1 MTSVRKDFSAVPVD
15 TSGAPPSM
23 RERILAR
30 ALHLFNQSGIE
41 YVAVRELAR
50 ELGIRGGNITHHFP
64 TKDDIIV
71 AIASRLREID
81 ESTVALPESP
91 TLYGFMEMNHQVFRN
106 HHEFRC
112 LFLSLPK
119 LMQNPEIAEH
129 LGNTVVARREGVLLN
144 YLTRLQEAGL
154 LTRTLGRSEAARIV
168 SFMALVHHG
177 WIIDGS
183 VSYRERSPE
192 WRMSHYLHVVADHLR
207 GFATIGGRVELQR
220 FVRELD

>member
-1 MTSVRKDFSAVPVD
+1 MTNHEEELSTIPFD
-15 TSGAPPSM
+15 TSGDAPSM

-50 ELGIRGGNITHHFP
+50 DLGIKGGNITHYFP

-71 AIASRLREID
+71 ALASRLQEID
-81 ESTVALPESP
+81 ERTVSLPGNP

-119 LMQNPEIAEH
+119 LMQNPAIAGH
-129 LGNTVVARREGVLLN
+129 LRSTVAARREGVLLN

-154 LTRTLGRSEAARIV
+154 LTRTLGRSEATRIV
-168 SFMALVHHG
+168 SFLALVHHG

-183 VSYRERSPE
+183 VSFRERSPG
-192 WRMSHYLHVVADHLR
+192 WRMSHYLHIVADHLR